1 MALEQ
6 QQWVIGIR
14 HKLNQGGQVENDAP
28 WTKHSIYKVPSWM
41 KDGEQPNDD
50 RIVGYIPEIISFGPY
65 HRGEP
70 HLQQMEAHKWR
81 VLNHML
87 NRDTQ
92 DITVYLTAVQELEH
106 TARACYESPVS
117 SLTSNEFVEMM
128 VLDGCFVLEFL
139 RGTKHEFH
147 NLGYEEKD
155 PVFYKDSICH
165 VIATDLMKLENQIP
179 LIVLQKLIEIQYIDN
194 PNINKVPE
202 LVMWVLTPRWITIN
216 APATEKHLNHMR
228 DVVAN
233 EHGSE
238 LEPPMVHCL
247 DVFRRSLMYKPEYRP
262 NTCCGLKLVR
272 DKLIKRLKL
281 VRGKLKWEAKS
292 SDNCEHVMA
301 NCISDLRKAGV
312 KFKPRNKLPF
322 WDIQFKQ
329 CSGVLEIHPFKIDNA
344 SETVFRNLIAFEQC
358 HMNNPWDMVVTNY
371 VAFMDNLIDTASDVA
386 YLHKAKIIVHYLGS
400 DQEVADLFNRL
411 VKKVYVNKKTGVLH
425 DVYDKLNEYCSHRR
439 NWWRASLQNEYLHNP
454 WVIIS
459 IFVALLL
466 FLLTAVQTAYTVY
479 AYYKPPS

>member
-1 MALEQ
+1 MTLQEE
-6 QQWVIGIR
+6 WVIR
-14 HKLNQGGQVENDAP
+14 LQQKLDQGGQVKQDAP
-28 WTKHSIYKVPSWM
+28 WTKHSIYKIPSWM
-41 KDGEQPNDD
+41 KDGERPNDD
-50 RIVGYIPEIISFGPY
+50 RIAGYTPEIISFGPY
-65 HRGEP
+65 HHGQS
-70 HLQQMEAHKWR
+70 HLSPMEAHKWR
-81 VLNHML
+81 VLNHKL
-87 NRDTQ
+87 NREAR
-92 DITVYLTAVQELEH
+92 DISLYLTAVQELEH
-106 TARACYESPVS
+106 TARACYESPV

-139 RGTKHEFH
+139 RGTKHGFN
-147 NLGYEEKD
+147 NLGYEDNE

-179 LIVLQKLIEIQYIDN
+179 LIVLEKLIEIH
-194 PNINKVPE
+194 PNIEEVVPE

-247 DVFRRSLMYKPEYRP
+247 DVFRRSLMYNNTKPKSSP
-262 NTCCGLKLVR
+262 NTCCELKLLVRVR
-272 DKLIKRLKL
+272 DKLKR
-281 VRGKLKWEAKS
+281 
-292 SDNCEHVMA
+292 DNCEHVMA

-312 KFKPRNKLPF
+312 KFKPRYKLPF
-322 WDIQFKQ
+322 WEIKFKQ
-329 CSGVLEIHPFKIDNA
+329 CSGVLEIHPFKIDSA
-344 SETVFRNLIAFEQC
+344 TETVFRNLIAFEQC
-358 HMNNPWDMVVTNY
+358 HMNMSWDMVVTNY

-386 YLHKAKIIVHYLGS
+386 YLHKAGIIVHYLGS

-411 VKKVYVNKKTGVLH
+411 VTKVYVNKKTGVLH
-425 DVYDKLNEYCSHRR
+425 DVYQKLNEYCSHRR
-439 NWWRASLQNEYLHNP
+439 SWWRASLQNEYLHNP

-459 IFVALLL
+459 IFAAFLL
-466 FLLTAVQTAYTVY
+466 FLLTALQTGYSVY